1 MNAKMNLPGRH
12 IPETFV
18 LGSVLLGLLGAGVV
32 AFAAGAAPSKIPSAV
47 GDAPVI
53 TDHPTGRNAMNGSHV
68 ALAVLAQGT
77 APLAYQWFRNGLP
90 FTNDARVTG
99 AQGAVLNIDPARTN
113 DTGSYIVVI
122 TNLSGSAT
130 SAPVAVNVSLINKII
145 TVIPGVGLRIRMP
158 GQVGDVYRIET
169 TTNIITGPWNTNGFA
184 TNRTGEAV
192 YIFRF
197 SSTTDPFLEAVYDH
211 MLPIFS
217 APNPERLDSSIR
229 IYGKLNQIW
238 RLQKS
243 SNLVQWAEHSVITN
257 STGTVRV
264 FDDVGPLRFYR
275 VIPP

>member
-12 IPETFV
+12 LLQTFGLRPFLV
-18 LGSVLLGLLGAGVV
+18 GLLGVSALV
-32 AFAAGAAPSKIPSAV
+32 FAPGAAANKIPSAA

-53 TDHPTGRNAMNGSHV
+53 TDHPIGRNAVNGSHV

-90 FTNDARVTG
+90 LTNDARVTG

-130 SAPVAVNVSLINKII
+130 SAPVAVNVSLINKFL
-145 TVIPGVGLRIRMP
+145 TVVSGGLRIRMP

-169 TTNIITGPWNTNGFA
+169 SPNASGGPWHTNGYA
-184 TNRTGEAV
+184 TNRTGEAI
-192 YIFRF
+192 YNFRF
-197 SSTTDPFLEAVYDH
+197 SSTTDGFIEVVFDH

-229 IYGKLNQIW
+229 IYGKLNQVW
-238 RLQKS
+238 RLQKG
-243 SNLVQWAEHSVITN
+243 SNLVQWAEHSIITN

-264 FDDVGPLRFYR
+264 FDDVDLLRFYR

>member
-1 MNAKMNLPGRH
+1 MNLPGRQFL
-12 IPETFV
+12 PTLV
-18 LGSVLLGLLGAGVV
+18 PRWLLLGLLGVSAI
-32 AFAAGAAPSKIPSAV
+32 ACAAGGAANKIPSAA

-53 TDHPTGRNAMNGSHV
+53 TDHPIGRNAMNGAHV

-90 FTNDARVTG
+90 LANDARVTG

-113 DTGSYIVVI
+113 DIGAYIVVI

-130 SAPVAVNVSLINKII
+130 SAPVSVNVSFINKIL
-145 TVIPGVGLRIRMP
+145 TVVSGGLRIRLP

-169 TTNIITGPWNTNGFA
+169 SPNASGGPWHTNGYA

-192 YIFRF
+192 YNFRF
-197 SSTTDPFLEAVYDH
+197 SSTTDGFIEAVYDH

-243 SNLVQWAEHSVITN
+243 SNLLQWAEHSVITN
-257 STGTVRV
+257 STGTARV
-264 FDDVGPLRFYR
+264 FDDVDVQRFYR

>member
-12 IPETFV
+12 
-18 LGSVLLGLLGAGVV
+18 LLRTLLLRPFLFGLLGASAIV
-32 AFAAGAAPSKIPSAV
+32 FAAGAAASKTPSAA

-53 TDHPTGRNAMNGSHV
+53 TDHPIGRNAVNGSHI

-77 APLAYQWFRNGLP
+77 APLAYQWYRSGLP
-90 FTNDARVTG
+90 LTNDARVTG

-113 DTGSYIVVI
+113 DTGTYIVVI
-122 TNLSGSAT
+122 TNSSGSAT
-130 SAPVAVNVSLINKII
+130 STPVAVNVNLINKFL
-145 TVIPGVGLRIRMP
+145 TVVSGGLRIRLP

-169 TTNIITGPWNTNGFA
+169 SPNASSGPWHTNGYA

-192 YIFRF
+192 YNFRF
-197 SSTTDPFLEAVYDH
+197 SSTTDGFIEAVFDH

-229 IYGKLNQIW
+229 IYGKLNQVW

-257 STGTVRV
+257 STGTARV